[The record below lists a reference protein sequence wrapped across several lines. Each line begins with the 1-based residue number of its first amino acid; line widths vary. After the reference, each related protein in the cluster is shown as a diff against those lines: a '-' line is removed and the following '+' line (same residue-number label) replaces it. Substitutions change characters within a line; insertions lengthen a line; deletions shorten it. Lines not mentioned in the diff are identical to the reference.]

1 MAELNRRTST
11 GMGQGRNRGTC
22 RGLQAES
29 VSKTNRR
36 GACLGPGTRQGRQA
50 NVPPAEPVIEPEERF
65 YKTDLQML
73 KEQAERMTKAL
84 TNIQAQIE
92 ALTIEKV

>member
-1 MAELNRRTST
+1 MTELKRRTST

-22 RGLQAES
+22 RGLQADS
-29 VSKTNRR
+29 TSTTNRQ
-36 GACLGPGTRQGRQA
+36 GTCIGSGIRQGRQSS
-50 NVPPAEPVIEPEERF
+50 VPPAETVIEPEERF

-84 TNIQAQIE
+84 KNIQAQIE
-92 ALTIEKV
+92 ALTEKEA